1 MAYTNKS
8 KQGGF
13 LVHKIKYLN
22 TRLFNRLL
30 QADARALFNGEQGK
44 ILSVLWDEGEC
55 TASDIADITGLANS
69 TLSIM
74 LKRMEEN
81 GLIISYDDSNDKRK
95 RIYSVSALGR
105 EQQIVGNE
113 ISDALSDIFYDG
125 FSDIEIQD
133 FESYLKRIL
142 DNMKSEYYK

>member
-1 MAYTNKS
+1 MKS

-44 ILSVLWDEGEC
+44 TLSVLWDEGEC

-113 ISDALSDIFYDG
+113 TSDALSDIFYDG
-125 FSDIEIQD
+125 FSDVEIKE

>member
-1 MAYTNKS
+1 MKS

-113 ISDALSDIFYDG
+113 TSDALSDNFYDG
-125 FSDIEIQD
+125 FSDVEIKE

>member
-1 MAYTNKS
+1 MKS

-13 LVHKIKYLN
+13 LVYKIKYLN

-113 ISDALSDIFYDG
+113 TSDALSDIFYDG
-125 FSDIEIQD
+125 FSDVEIKE

>member
-1 MAYTNKS
+1 MKS

-95 RIYSVSALGR
+95 SIYSVSTLGR

-125 FSDIEIQD
+125 FSDVEIQE

-142 DNMKSEYYK
+142 DNMKSKYYK

>member
-1 MAYTNKS
+1 M
-8 KQGGF
+8 
-13 LVHKIKYLN
+13 N

-81 GLIISYDDSNDKRK
+81 GLIISYDDNNDKRK
-95 RIYSVSALGR
+95 RIYSVSTLGR

-125 FSDIEIQD
+125 FSDVEIQE

>member
-1 MAYTNKS
+1 MKS

-74 LKRMEEN
+74 LKHMEEN

-125 FSDIEIQD
+125 FSDVEIQE

-142 DNMKSEYYK
+142 DNMKSKYYK

>member
-1 MAYTNKS
+1 M
-8 KQGGF
+8 
-13 LVHKIKYLN
+13 N

-30 QADARALFNGEQGK
+30 QADARALFNGKQGK

-81 GLIISYDDSNDKRK
+81 GLIISYDDSNDNRK

-125 FSDIEIQD
+125 FSDVEIQE